1 MLAKALQP
9 LPQDRQDYA
18 AIYTKKQIAL
28 RDYRSPSSKEYWL
41 VERQKTFRAQLIE
54 SLKDVKSELEKEF
67 ISEAESLAKREQIDL
82 TRFGELYEQSITVS
96 RLSDQPG
103 QEPANAIKTSLE
115 VVLGQLWARL
125 TAEIRGNRWLSTD
138 SSDHEP
144 RLDSSLDTLKAI
156 GELAR
161 LSNRDRERTTLILLE
176 AIQAKIVRFKDIQTD
191 EEQQVEALEMYSEL
205 LKDLPPLKATHA
217 EKQAVGSSDPWASLP
232 SAVP

>member
-1 MLAKALQP
+1 
-9 LPQDRQDYA
+9 
-18 AIYTKKQIAL
+18 
-28 RDYRSPSSKEYWL
+28 
-41 VERQKTFRAQLIE
+41 
-54 SLKDVKSELEKEF
+54 
-67 ISEAESLAKREQIDL
+67 
-82 TRFGELYEQSITVS
+82 
-96 RLSDQPG
+96 
-103 QEPANAIKTSLE
+103 
-115 VVLGQLWARL
+115 
-125 TAEIRGNRWLSTD
+125 
-138 SSDHEP
+138 
-144 RLDSSLDTLKAI
+144 LDSSLDTLKAI